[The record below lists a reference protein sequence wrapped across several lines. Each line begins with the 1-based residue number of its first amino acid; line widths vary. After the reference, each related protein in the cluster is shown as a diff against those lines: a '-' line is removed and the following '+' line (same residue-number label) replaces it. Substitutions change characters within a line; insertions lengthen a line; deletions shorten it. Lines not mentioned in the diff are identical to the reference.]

1 MLSSKGWEIR
11 EQSHISAT
19 THELP
24 LSYICHLLDT
34 TLEQLPFMQG
44 YLCNH
49 LQQLCPIVLWKCW
62 SRTACNFICFPLH
75 WNCFLTFGK
84 KNADCNTRRCG
95 GRNSWWNL
103 WREWFKGDYFR
114 TFSAQILQADVRC
127 HSLHAFFGINFY
139 KDIHFFSTYCSLYS
153 LQLIFLLRNRLS

>member
-1 MLSSKGWEIR
+1 MLSSKGWEIT

-49 LQQLCPIVLWKCW
+49 LQQLCPIVL
-62 SRTACNFICFPLH
+62 
-75 WNCFLTFGK
+75 
-84 KNADCNTRRCG
+84 
-95 GRNSWWNL
+95 
-103 WREWFKGDYFR
+103 
-114 TFSAQILQADVRC
+114 
-127 HSLHAFFGINFY
+127 
-139 KDIHFFSTYCSLYS
+139 
-153 LQLIFLLRNRLS
+153 

>member
-84 KNADCNTRRCG
+84 K
-95 GRNSWWNL
+95 
-103 WREWFKGDYFR
+103 KM
-114 TFSAQILQADVRC
+114 QIVTLEDVVEEIVGEIFDENDSKVIISG
-127 HSLHAFFGINFY
+127 H
-139 KDIHFFSTYCSLYS
+139 
-153 LQLIFLLRNRLS
+153 FLLKFCKRMFGAILYMLFLALTFIRISISFLLIVPFTLCN